1 MFYCNGFSFIFLNT
15 REMTRNNYITMR
27 DTYTVTKKSK
37 IGTTYKR
44 CSFIV
49 SEK

>member
-1 MFYCNGFSFIFLNT
+1 MFWNGFSFIYLNT

-27 DTYTVTKKSK
+27 DTYTVTKKSR
-37 IGTTYKR
+37 IRTTYIR
-44 CSFIV
+44 SSFIV